1 MGGGDLIRGGGEGAR
16 NCLLVKLQRGK
27 TFIICNACAFNPS
40 FIQCV
45 GGVTT
50 IAGYSYLTKATHDAP
65 TRYEIGLSSK
75 LKFMAF

>member
-1 MGGGDLIRGGGEGAR
+1 MEAKIYWTLSLVDRMGGGDLIRGGGEGAR

-27 TFIICNACAFNPS
+27 TFVICNSCAFNPS

-50 IAGYSYLTKATHDAP
+50 IAGYSYQT
-65 TRYEIGLSSK
+65 I
-75 LKFMAF
+75 